1 MKKLVLSFGIA
12 LIFGNAISQEIKVV
26 NNQFKT
32 STGDLYSGEYKD
44 LNADG
49 SVNFSTLI
57 KDGLLDGP
65 IVYFYPNGVRKETGS
80 FKVGLKDGL
89 WLRYDENGVKIGQ
102 GSYANGKKDGT
113 WLVWDPSGIKRFE
126 MQYKEGEKVDTWYE
140 FDSTGSLVS
149 ERTFNMASK

>member
-1 MKKLVLSFGIA
+1 
-12 LIFGNAISQEIKVV
+12 
-26 NNQFKT
+26 
-32 STGDLYSGEYKD
+32 
-44 LNADG
+44 
-49 SVNFSTLI
+49 
-57 KDGLLDGP
+57 
-65 IVYFYPNGVRKETGS
+65 
-80 FKVGLKDGL
+80 L

>member
-57 KDGLLDGP
+57 KDCGY
-65 IVYFYPNGVRKETGS
+65 VTMKME
-80 FKVGLKDGL
+80 
-89 WLRYDENGVKIGQ
+89 
-102 GSYANGKKDGT
+102 
-113 WLVWDPSGIKRFE
+113 
-126 MQYKEGEKVDTWYE
+126 
-140 FDSTGSLVS
+140 
-149 ERTFNMASK
+149 